1 MRADSVRL
9 VVGPASGPKWLAL
22 AGLDRALL
30 DAGLV
35 GPPPTGGSRLE
46 VGASAGAWRM
56 LAFAARD
63 PAATHE
69 RLARAYI
76 HRRFPKGARPAVIS
90 AAYREMLSEVFPEPD
105 VHAICS
111 RPGLTTGVHIARLR
125 GALPWRLR
133 LLQLAA
139 LGAAAILHRIS
150 SRATDLLA
158 ERLLALT
165 RPERVGSGFDGP
177 LVALTRENLLP
188 AALASGTVPVYMEPV
203 RGLPGAPDGDYVDGG
218 LSDYH
223 LRRSFLSP
231 GEGIVLFP
239 HFQERI
245 DAVWLDGRGP
255 ARPPR
260 EETVADVLQIFPSPA
275 FVATLP
281 GGRLPDRD
289 DFFRHADAPE
299 ERIRRWT
306 ETLERSSALGEAFA
320 RDLESGDWIGRLEP
334 IRTA

>member
-1 MRADSVRL
+1 MRA

-35 GPPPTGGSRLE
+35 GPTPEGVSRLQ
-46 VGASAGAWRM
+46 VGSSAGAWRM

-69 RLARAYI
+69 RLARGYI
-76 HRRFPKGARPAVIS
+76 HRRFPKGARPATIS
-90 AAYREMLSEVFPEPD
+90 AAYRAMLSEVFPEPD
-105 VHAICS
+105 VHAICAQ
-111 RPGLTTGVHIARLR
+111 PALTTGVHIARFR
-125 GALPWRLR
+125 GTLPWRLR
-133 LLQLAA
+133 PLQLAA
-139 LGAAAILHRIS
+139 LAAAALLDRIT

-158 ERLLALT
+158 ERVLALT
-165 RPERVGSGFDGP
+165 HPEWVKAGFNGRI
-177 LVALTRENLLP
+177 VALSPRSLH
-188 AALASGTVPVYMEPV
+188 ASALASGTVPVYMEPV
-203 RGLPGAPDGDYVDGG
+203 RRLPGAPDANYVDGG

-223 LRRSFLSP
+223 LRQSFLPP

-245 DAVWLDGRGP
+245 DAVWFDGRGP
-255 ARPPR
+255 ARAPR
-260 EETVADVLQIFPSPA
+260 AETVADVLQIFPSPA
-275 FVATLP
+275 FIATLP

-289 DFFRHADAPE
+289 DFFRYADAPE

-306 ETLERSSALGEAFA
+306 ETVERSSVLGDAFV